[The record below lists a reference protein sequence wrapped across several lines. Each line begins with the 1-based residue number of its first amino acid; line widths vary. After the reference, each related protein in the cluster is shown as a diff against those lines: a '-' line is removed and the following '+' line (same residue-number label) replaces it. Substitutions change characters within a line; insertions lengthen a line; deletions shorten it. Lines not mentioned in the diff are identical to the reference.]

1 MAEDLYVQDF
11 EALDQAS
18 LTALGDAGFLGFGTE
33 LNADG
38 SVANAYGA
46 FPDRT
51 IQRWRVFRS
60 SPREKAALSR
70 ALSRW

>member
-1 MAEDLYVQDF
+1 MAGEVLYEQDF

-33 LNADG
+33 LDADG

-46 FPDRT
+46 FPHE
-51 IQRWRVFRS
+51 QS
-60 SPREKAALSR
+60 SGGGFLARRRGRRRP
-70 ALSRW
+70 